1 MKVEGL
7 QEDEESGSVSSAD
20 RTAATASVRSSPS
33 SAERCMSRLLSA
45 VESELQAGREKG
57 DPTERELRVTL
68 EDAELWRKF
77 QHITNEM
84 IVTKNGRRMFPVLK
98 VSVSGLD
105 PSSMYSF
112 LLDFVPA
119 DGCRWKFV
127 NGEWVAAG
135 RAEGRGEGRGHGGI
149 YIHPDSP
156 NFGAHWMKAA
166 VTFNKVKLT
175 NKVNG
180 GGQIMLNSLH
190 KYEPQLH
197 IVCVGSRHRLV
208 SNVSFKETQF
218 IAVTAY
224 QNEEITALKIKYNP
238 FAKAFLDA
246 KERIPGGRGLTESSE
261 SRVGIQPCWSLC
273 SAGGGGA
280 FPYSS
285 SIPLT
290 SHHHH
295 GYKHHGYPGRHTPYP
310 PTYLPHRSHPSVCLS
325 EGVQVLSD
333 GWSSSSPRQV
343 SSSSSSSLPMTSS
356 APSSQPPPLP
366 PPPPPPPPH
375 SSSQYPCLWT
385 VGCSELSPAH
395 SPCAT
400 LHGPISSESLMQ
412 PPNHGRVG
420 GAGWPPGPTHSF

>member
-7 QEDEESGSVSSAD
+7 QEDRESGS
-20 RTAATASVRSSPS
+20 AATASVHASPG

-68 EDAELWRKF
+68 EEAELWRKF

-246 KERIPGGRGLTESSE
+246 KERNPGGRGLPESLE
-261 SRVGIQPCWSLC
+261 SRAGIQPCWSLC

-280 FPYSS
+280 FPYGSS
-285 SIPLT
+285 LPLT

-310 PTYLPHRSHPSVCLS
+310 TAYLPHRSHSSVCLS

-333 GWSSSSPRQV
+333 GWSSSSPRPA
-343 SSSSSSSLPMTSS
+343 SSSSSLSSSTSVPLTS
-356 APSSQPPPLP
+356 NAPPSQ
-366 PPPPPPPPH
+366 PPPPH

-385 VGCSELSPAH
+385 VGCSELSPSH
-395 SPCAT
+395 SPCTA

-412 PPNHGRVG
+412 PPSHGRVG

>member
-1 MKVEGL
+1 MDVESSR
-7 QEDEESGSVSSAD
+7 QRPAEDQSGAPG
-20 RTAATASVRSSPS
+20 A
-33 SAERCMSRLLSA
+33 AERCMSRLLSA

-208 SNVSFKETQF
+208 SNVSFRETQF

-246 KERIPGGRGLTESSE
+246 KERFKHTCIFIHILIYLLYYCFIFIILCVCCVCVCVSG
-261 SRVGIQPCWSLC
+261 WSLC

-280 FPYSS
+280 FPYGGSL
-285 SIPLT
+285 PLT
-290 SHHHH
+290 SHHHHH

-310 PTYLPHRSHPSVCLS
+310 AAYLPHRSHSSGNTHSVCVC
-325 EGVQVLSD
+325 EQIN
-333 GWSSSSPRQV
+333 
-343 SSSSSSSLPMTSS
+343 
-356 APSSQPPPLP
+356 
-366 PPPPPPPPH
+366 
-375 SSSQYPCLWT
+375 YPCLWT
-385 VGCSELSPAH
+385 VGCSEISPSH
-395 SPCAT
+395 SPCTA

-420 GAGWPPGPTHSF
+420 GAGWPPGSTHSF

>member
-7 QEDEESGSVSSAD
+7 QDDRESGSVSSAD
-20 RTAATASVRSSPS
+20 QTSGGTTCGST
-33 SAERCMSRLLSA
+33 SAECCMSRLLSA
-45 VESELQAGREKG
+45 VENELQAGREKG

-68 EDAELWRKF
+68 EEAELWRKF
-77 QHITNEM
+77 QQITNEM

-119 DGCRWKFV
+119 DSCRWKFV

-135 RAEGRGEGRGHGGI
+135 RAEGRGEGRVHGGI

-156 NFGAHWMKAA
+156 NFGAHWMKAP
-166 VTFNKVKLT
+166 VSFNKVKLT

-246 KERIPGGRGLTESSE
+246 KERNPGGRSLLEPSE
-261 SRVGIQPCWSLC
+261 SRVGIQPCWPLC
-273 SAGGGGA
+273 PAAGGGA
-280 FPYSS
+280 FPYASGL
-285 SIPLT
+285 PLAT
-290 SHHHH
+290 HHHH
-295 GYKHHGYPGRHTPYP
+295 GYKHHGYPGRHTPYTP
-310 PTYLPHRSHPSVCLS
+310 YLPHRTHSSVCLS
-325 EGVQVLSD
+325 DGVQVLAD
-333 GWSSSSPRQV
+333 GWSSSSPRPA
-343 SSSSSSSLPMTSS
+343 STSSPSSSSSSLPQTSN
-356 APSSQPPPLP
+356 APSSQPPP
-366 PPPPPPPPH
+366 H
-375 SSSQYPCLWT
+375 NS
-385 VGCSELSPAH
+385 
-395 SPCAT
+395 
-400 LHGPISSESLMQ
+400 
-412 PPNHGRVG
+412 R
-420 GAGWPPGPTHSF
+420 

>member
-7 QEDEESGSVSSAD
+7 QEDGETGLDVSGGAPVGSAGS
-20 RTAATASVRSSPS
+20 ACSPS
-33 SAERCMSRLLSA
+33 SADRCMSRLLSA
-45 VESELQAGREKG
+45 VESELEAGREKG

-77 QHITNEM
+77 QNITNEM

-127 NGEWVAAG
+127 NGEWVGAG
-135 RAEGRGEGRGHGGI
+135 RAEGRGEGRGHGGV

-208 SNVSFKETQF
+208 SNVSFRETQF

-238 FAKAFLDA
+238 FAKAFLDS
-246 KERIPGGRGLTESSE
+246 KERNPGGRGLPESSE
-261 SRVGIQPCWSLC
+261 GRVGIQPCWSLC

-280 FPYSS
+280 FPYGGSL
-285 SIPLT
+285 PLT

-295 GYKHHGYPGRHTPYP
+295 GYKHHGYHGRHTPYP
-310 PTYLPHRSHPSVCLS
+310 PTYLPHRSHSSVCLS

-333 GWSSSSPRQV
+333 GWNNSPPRHASS
-343 SSSSSSSLPMTSS
+343 SSSSSSSLPLTSS
-356 APSSQPPPLP
+356 APSSQHPPLN
-366 PPPPPPPPH
+366 
-375 SSSQYPCLWT
+375 SSQYPCLWT
-385 VGCSELSPAH
+385 VGCSDLSPSH
-395 SPCAT
+395 SPCNT
-400 LHGPISSESLMQ
+400 LHGPVSSESLIQ
-412 PPNHGRVG
+412 PLSHGRVG

>member
-7 QEDEESGSVSSAD
+7 QEDGDSSSGSGPD
-20 RTAATASVRSSPS
+20 RSSPG

-45 VESELQAGREKG
+45 VENELQAGREKG
-57 DPTERELRVTL
+57 DPTERELRVVL

-77 QHITNEM
+77 QQITNEM

-119 DGCRWKFV
+119 DSCRWKFV

-208 SNVSFKETQF
+208 SNISFKETQF

-246 KERIPGGRGLTESSE
+246 KERYQHTHTIYTKYTLHTQYTQHILQTLCDG
-261 SRVGIQPCWSLC
+261 WSLC

-285 SIPLT
+285 SLPLT

-310 PTYLPHRSHPSVCLS
+310 TAYLPHRSH
-325 EGVQVLSD
+325 
-333 GWSSSSPRQV
+333 SSGELTLCV
-343 SSSSSSSLPMTSS
+343 
-356 APSSQPPPLP
+356 
-366 PPPPPPPPH
+366 
-375 SSSQYPCLWT
+375 SSQYPCLWT
-385 VGCSELSPAH
+385 VSCSELSPSH
-395 SPCAT
+395 SPCSA
-400 LHGPISSESLMQ
+400 LHGPISSENLMQ
-412 PPNHGRVG
+412 PPSHGRVG

>member
-1 MKVEGL
+1 MKVEGAP
-7 QEDEESGSVSSAD
+7 EDLDSASGASD
-20 RTAATASVRSSPS
+20 RTGAAAHPGGAACSPS

-45 VESELQAGREKG
+45 VESELQAGGEKG
-57 DPTERELRVTL
+57 DPTERELRVAL
-68 EDAELWRKF
+68 EDGELWRKF
-77 QHITNEM
+77 QHVTNEM
-84 IVTKNGRRMFPVLK
+84 IVTKNGRRMFPVLR

-105 PSSMYSF
+105 PRSMYSF

-127 NGEWVAAG
+127 NGEWVSGG
-135 RAEGRGEGRGHGGI
+135 RAEGRGEGRGHGGV
-149 YIHPDSP
+149 YVHPDSP

-166 VTFNKVKLT
+166 VSFGKVKLT

-246 KERIPGGRGLTESSE
+246 KERNPGGRSLPESLD
-261 SRVGIQPCWSLC
+261 SRAGIQPCWSLC

-280 FPYSS
+280 FPYGGSL
-285 SIPLT
+285 PLT

-310 PTYLPHRSHPSVCLS
+310 TAYLSHRTHSS
-325 EGVQVLSD
+325 GVQVLSD
-333 GWSSSSPRQV
+333 GWSSSSPRPA
-343 SSSSSSSLPMTSS
+343 SSSSSTSLPLTTS
-356 APSSQPPPLP
+356 APSSQP

-385 VGCSELSPAH
+385 VGCSEISPAH
-395 SPCAT
+395 SPCAP

-412 PPNHGRVG
+412 PPSHGRVG
-420 GAGWPPGPTHSF
+420 SAGWPPGPTHSF

>member
-1 MKVEGL
+1 MKVEGS
-7 QEDEESGSVSSAD
+7 QENRESGSLSYQNLRGHTGGTPAC
-20 RTAATASVRSSPS
+20 SPGS
-33 SAERCMSRLLSA
+33 DERCMSRLLSA
-45 VESELQAGREKG
+45 VESELEAGRQKG
-57 DPTERELRVTL
+57 DPTERELRVML
-68 EDAELWRKF
+68 EDVELWRKF

-98 VSVSGLD
+98 ISVSGLD

-119 DGCRWKFV
+119 DSCRWKFA
-127 NGEWVAAG
+127 NGEWVTAG
-135 RAEGRGEGRGHGGI
+135 RAESLREGRGHSSI

-246 KERIPGGRGLTESSE
+246 KE
-261 SRVGIQPCWSLC
+261 SL
-273 SAGGGGA
+273 
-280 FPYSS
+280 
-285 SIPLT
+285 PLT

-295 GYKHHGYPGRHTPYP
+295 GYKHHSSFQGRHTPYP
-310 PTYLPHRSHPSVCLS
+310 TAYLPHRAHASVFRPFQMGGAAPPL
-325 EGVQVLSD
+325 VLS
-333 GWSSSSPRQV
+333 
-343 SSSSSSSLPMTSS
+343 
-356 APSSQPPPLP
+356 PPLP
-366 PPPPPPPPH
+366 PYPPQPPSLCSALLLPH
-375 SSSQYPCLWT
+375 HLLTLTTPA
-385 VGCSELSPAH
+385 GCSELSPSH
-395 SPCAT
+395 SPCST
-400 LHGPISSESLMQ
+400 DHGPLSSESFM
-412 PPNHGRVG
+412 PPNNSRVD
-420 GAGWPPGPTHSF
+420 GAGWLPGSTHSF